1 METHVAPVASVKPH
15 PARAP
20 GTPEIT
26 PPGGSN
32 VIRAEACAEGA
43 DAASATAVAAS
54 HFHIPDRCILFL
66 LIRLS
71 EQRHGLAC
79 EITFARPIYGA
90 QTEFHHHPGRR

>member
-1 METHVAPVASVKPH
+1 METQLDPLASVKPH
-15 PARAP
+15 PSRAP

-32 VIRAEACAEGA
+32 VIRAEACAQGA

-54 HFHIPDRCILFL
+54 HFHMPARCTPIGT
-66 LIRLS
+66 IRLS

-79 EITFARPIYGA
+79 EITFAPPIYGA
-90 QTEFHHHPGRR
+90 QTEFHHHPG